1 MKKIILGITLLALC
15 SALASCDDNEF
26 EKCTKSVKKSLSKD
40 APKSLDEAIA
50 SFDWAVAHKYI
61 GCYETARYYDEIKR
75 KEAAKERLFRAE
87 AAFFLSQ
94 GELGKAESVAK
105 EMDKMDLYREMLVD
119 ELQNMIKQKKYDEVV
134 SILSSWKFTEDYNTE
149 VIDAYYDSDHYNRSY
164 NSEISTFNDIV
175 DNLLIKAIFESDTE
189 LAKKCLLLYVP
200 NAVCS
205 SKIYTRS
212 DEYKNKY
219 HTFKYSLKN
228 TYKEAAQKKLKEAGM
243 QL

>member
-1 MKKIILGITLLALC
+1 MKKFIWGITCLVLC
-15 SALASCDDNEF
+15 VALASCDDEF
-26 EKCTKSVKKSLSKD
+26 EKCTKSVKKSLPKD

-61 GCYETARYYDEIKR
+61 GCYENARYYDEKER
-75 KEAAKERLFRAE
+75 NKEAKNRLFRAE

-94 GELGKAESVAK
+94 GELEKAESVAK
-105 EMDKMDLYREMLVD
+105 EMDKMDKYREMLVD

-134 SILSSWKFTEDYNTE
+134 DILSSWKFTQDYKTE
-149 VIDAYYDSDHYNRSY
+149 VVDAFYDSDYYNNSY
-164 NSEISTFNDIV
+164 NSEVSTFNDIV
-175 DNLLIKAIFESDTE
+175 DNLLVKAIFESNVE

-219 HTFKYSLKN
+219 HTFKYVLKN

-243 QL
+243 QI